1 MLCYIEFK
9 HFMSTCI
16 GKTSLDIHIHIHV
29 NIRIHVHAQWPES
42 LLQEIQHMV
51 IIGYI
56 VQHNYIVNMFLI
68 KDRRKSNVA

>member
-1 MLCYIEFK
+1 MYVICYIEFK

-16 GKTSLDIHIHIHV
+16 GKTLDIHIHIHV
-29 NIRIHVHAQWPES
+29 HVHAQWPES

-56 VQHNYIVNMFLI
+56 VLHNYSVNMFLI